1 MKDFIMFLATIILFS
16 IIVLGIY
23 KLLYKFVLKKIKINK
38 WVLLAIAAVEF
49 IAPPLLFKNMPLIVS
64 NYVIPGIFII
74 LILWFAD
81 LIGFMKRFEPKEEP
95 KYYQYNGK
103 KKKDDI
109 VIKPKAKPNRV
120 KNK

>member
-1 MKDFIMFLATIILFS
+1 MKNFIMFLATIILFS

-23 KLLYKFVLKKIKINK
+23 KLLYKFVLSKFKINK
-38 WVLLAIAAVEF
+38 WIVLAIAAVEF
-49 IAPPLLFKNMPLIVS
+49 VAPPFLFPNMPLIVS
-64 NYVIPGIFII
+64 NYVIPGIFVI

-81 LIGFMKRFEPKEEP
+81 LIGFMKRFEPKQEAS
-95 KYYQYNGK
+95 YYKYNGK
-103 KKKDDI
+103 KKSDDI